1 MECLKSEI
9 GELETCLQN
18 GTTIKQLCIASKRV
32 VFAAAQLDEMIL
44 RSLTSERKYPTTQT
58 ACEPSPPALR
68 STHSDTEHQQTSTRF
83 AVGSKIRFWI
93 YRHPLQNT
101 FTGIL
106 QLSVPHKIS
115 VEATTFSCVS
125 GPAFLQAPTGHL
137 EPCTYTHACMTDAE
151 SFVAN
156 SPWATVVDAQT
167 FVDGWKL
174 GAKWGANN
182 PSSYM
187 SEMVDGRAS

>member
-1 MECLKSEI
+1 MDAPADEQINEYMECLKSEI

-32 VFAAAQLDEMIL
+32 VFTAAQLDEMIL

-68 STHSDTEHQQTSTRF
+68 STHSDTEDQQTSTRF

-93 YRHPLQNT
+93 YRHPLQT
-101 FTGIL
+101 LSLEFYSCLCRIRFRWKQ
-106 QLSVPHKIS
+106 QLFRVSV
-115 VEATTFSCVS
+115 

-137 EPCTYTHACMTDAE
+137 EPCT
-151 SFVAN
+151 
-156 SPWATVVDAQT
+156 
-167 FVDGWKL
+167 
-174 GAKWGANN
+174 
-182 PSSYM
+182 
-187 SEMVDGRAS
+187 